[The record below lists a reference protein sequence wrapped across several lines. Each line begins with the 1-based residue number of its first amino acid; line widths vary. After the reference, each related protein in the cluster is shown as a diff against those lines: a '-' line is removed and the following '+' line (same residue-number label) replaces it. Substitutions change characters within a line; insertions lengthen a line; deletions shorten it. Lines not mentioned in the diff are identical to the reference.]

1 MWQSCGSQPPTRLN
15 AGEAPAQRGPSP
27 NPSEQATAGP
37 VTNFA
42 HQAGIATENAR
53 LFDEVQAR
61 TK

>member
-1 MWQSCGSQPPTRLN
+1 M
-15 AGEAPAQRGPSP
+15 RGPSP